1 VMWHLADI
9 SSVAITQLRTLVMIR
24 ILLTLALC
32 LPLLTPGIA
41 SAKKPNPGNV
51 SCELF
56 VSPYRDAV
64 YTGSKF
70 SVKLVRAPSYPG
82 AFRNPTVTIDVIYTL
97 SDNSELIQTSTR
109 TISRFNVTYVEMD
122 FTAPSADEN
131 GVLPVGEA
139 TIVGTVS
146 EQTKSKKNKTNITS
160 CTTTVTVDP

>member
-1 VMWHLADI
+1 
-9 SSVAITQLRTLVMIR
+9 MIR
-24 ILLTLALC
+24 ILSTLALC
-32 LPLLTPGIA
+32 LTLLTPGIA
-41 SAKKPNPGNV
+41 SAKKPHPGNV

-56 VSPYRDAV
+56 VLPPYQDAV
-64 YTGSKF
+64 YTGTKF
-70 SVKLVRAPSYPG
+70 SVKLVRTPSYPG
-82 AFRNPTVTIDVIYTL
+82 AFRNPTVTIDVIYPL

-146 EQTKSKKNKTNITS
+146 EQTKSKKNKRNITS
-160 CTTTVTVDP
+160 CTTTVAVIPAL